1 VNYELEKLE
10 GTGTVYASPVGVQ
23 DRLYVSSENGI
34 TYVIQDG
41 EEFEIIAKNILED
54 GNFASF
60 AIAGNEI
67 FIRGFRYLYCIAEE

>member
-1 VNYELEKLE
+1 
-10 GTGTVYASPVGVQ
+10 VGAK
-23 DRLYVSSENGI
+23 DRLYVSSESGI
-34 TYVIQDG
+34 TYVIKDG
-41 EEFEIIAKNILED
+41 DQFEIIARNTLDD